1 MPPAVGENIPTAG
14 GLTIYR
20 GITLLFRSFN
30 CCSLDNKFHASI
42 HSICL
47 TTVRS
52 ISAFI
57 RIQRLNPIQYISQI
71 ILKGT
76 LQLAGTLF
84 FKLLRTVSQFF
95 RPIGQLVNTINNLA
109 ASRFQIRSSACQ
121 RRSSICQCRSSARQR
136 RCSACQRRSSAVQ
149 FRSSACQGRS
159 SVCQCGGSACQLG
172 CSASYLRSTV
182 S

>member
-30 CCSLDNKFHASI
+30 CCSLNNKFHASI

-76 LQLAGTLF
+76 LQLASVEAPLARVDAPLASVEAPLF
-84 FKLLRTVSQFF
+84 SSEA
-95 RPIGQLVNTINNLA
+95 PLA
-109 ASRFQIRSSACQ
+109 REEVPFASVEAP
-121 RRSSICQCRSSARQR
+121 
-136 RCSACQRRSSAVQ
+136 
-149 FRSSACQGRS
+149 
-159 SVCQCGGSACQLG
+159 L
-172 CSASYLRSTV
+172 ASWDAPLAT
-182 S
+182 

>member
-121 RRSSICQCRSSARQR
+121 RRSSICRVEAPLASVDAPLASVEAPLFSSEAPLAREEVPF
-136 RCSACQRRSSAVQ
+136 A
-149 FRSSACQGRS
+149 
-159 SVCQCGGSACQLG
+159 SVEAPL
-172 CSASYLRSTV
+172 ASWDAPLAT
-182 S
+182 

>member
-121 RRSSICQCRSSARQR
+121 RRSSIASVEAPLASVDAPLASVEAPLFSSEAPPAREEVPF
-136 RCSACQRRSSAVQ
+136 A
-149 FRSSACQGRS
+149 
-159 SVCQCGGSACQLG
+159 SVEAPL
-172 CSASYLRSTV
+172 ASWDAPPAT
-182 S
+182 

>member
-95 RPIGQLVNTINNLA
+95 RTIGQLVNTINNLA
-109 ASRFQIRSSACQ
+109 ASRFQIRSSVCQ
-121 RRSSICQCRSSARQR
+121 RRSSICQCRSSARQS
-136 RCSACQRRSSAVQ
+136 RCSACQREAPLFSSEAPLAREEVP
-149 FRSSACQGRS
+149 FA
-159 SVCQCGGSACQLG
+159 SVEAPLTSWDAPL
-172 CSASYLRSTV
+172 AT
-182 S
+182 

>member
-20 GITLLFRSFN
+20 GITLLFRSLN
-30 CCSLDNKFHASI
+30 RRSLNNKLHASI

-121 RRSSICQCRSSARQR
+121 RRSSICQCRAPLASVDAPLASVEAPLFSSEAPLAREEVPF
-136 RCSACQRRSSAVQ
+136 A
-149 FRSSACQGRS
+149 
-159 SVCQCGGSACQLG
+159 SVEAPL
-172 CSASYLRSTV
+172 ASWDAPLAT
-182 S
+182 

>member
-95 RPIGQLVNTINNLA
+95 RPIGQLVLLPD
-109 ASRFQIRSSACQ
+109 
-121 RRSSICQCRSSARQR
+121 
-136 RCSACQRRSSAVQ
+136 
-149 FRSSACQGRS
+149 FRSEAPLAREEVPFASVEAPLASVDAPLASVEAPLFS
-159 SVCQCGGSACQLG
+159 SEAPLAREEVPF
-172 CSASYLRSTV
+172 ASVEAPLATWDAPLAT
-182 S
+182 

>member
-20 GITLLFRSFN
+20 GITLLFRSLN
-30 CCSLDNKFHASI
+30 RRSLNNKLHASI

-136 RCSACQRRSSAVQ
+136 RCSACRFLSFRCLQKVLQIHRLTGFPAVQDLRSAVSC
-149 FRSSACQGRS
+149 RPAES
-159 SVCQCGGSACQLG
+159 
-172 CSASYLRSTV
+172 
-182 S
+182 

>member
-30 CCSLDNKFHASI
+30 CCSLNNKFHASI

-95 RPIGQLVNTINNLA
+95 RTIGQLVNTINNLA
-109 ASRFQIRSSACQ
+109 ASRFQIRSSVCQ
-121 RRSSICQCRSSARQR
+121 RRSSFASVEAPLARVDAPLASVEAPLFSSEAPLAREEVPF
-136 RCSACQRRSSAVQ
+136 A
-149 FRSSACQGRS
+149 
-159 SVCQCGGSACQLG
+159 SVEAPLTSWDAPL
-172 CSASYLRSTV
+172 AT
-182 S
+182 

>member
-52 ISAFI
+52 ISTFI

-121 RRSSICQCRSSARQR
+121 RRSSICQSRSSLARVDAPLA
-136 RCSACQRRSSAVQ
+136 SVEAPLFSSEAPLAREEVP
-149 FRSSACQGRS
+149 FA
-159 SVCQCGGSACQLG
+159 SVDAPL
-172 CSASYLRSTV
+172 ASWDAPLAT
-182 S
+182 

>member
-20 GITLLFRSFN
+20 GITLLFRSLN
-30 CCSLDNKFHASI
+30 RRSLNNKLHASI

-76 LQLAGTLF
+76 LQLAGTSSSNF
-84 FKLLRTVSQFF
+84 FVPS
-95 RPIGQLVNTINNLA
+95 
-109 ASRFQIRSSACQ
+109 ASSFAPSDS
-121 RRSSICQCRSSARQR
+121 SSIPSTTLLLPD
-136 RCSACQRRSSAVQ
+136 
-149 FRSSACQGRS
+149 FRSEAPLAREEVPFA
-159 SVCQCGGSACQLG
+159 SVE
-172 CSASYLRSTV
+172 LRSPE
-182 S
+182 

>member
-20 GITLLFRSFN
+20 GITLLFRSLN
-30 CCSLDNKFHASI
+30 RRSLNNKLHASI

-71 ILKGT
+71 ILKGA

-121 RRSSICQCRSSARQR
+121 SRSSICQCRAPLARVDAPLASVEAPLFSSEAPLAREEVPF
-136 RCSACQRRSSAVQ
+136 A
-149 FRSSACQGRS
+149 
-159 SVCQCGGSACQLG
+159 SVEAPL
-172 CSASYLRSTV
+172 ASWDAPLAT
-182 S
+182 

>member
-47 TTVRS
+47 TAVRS
-52 ISAFI
+52 ISALI

-95 RPIGQLVNTINNLA
+95 RPIGLESGESDL
-109 ASRFQIRSSACQ
+109 
-121 RRSSICQCRSSARQR
+121 
-136 RCSACQRRSSAVQ
+136 
-149 FRSSACQGRS
+149 
-159 SVCQCGGSACQLG
+159 
-172 CSASYLRSTV
+172 
-182 S
+182 

>member
-1 MPPAVGENIPTAG
+1 MPPAVGENIPPAG

-95 RPIGQLVNTINNLA
+95 RP
-109 ASRFQIRSSACQ
+109 SDS
-121 RRSSICQCRSSARQR
+121 SSIPSTTLLLPD
-136 RCSACQRRSSAVQ
+136 
-149 FRSSACQGRS
+149 FRSEAPLAREEVPFASVEAPLASVDAPLASVEAPLFS
-159 SVCQCGGSACQLG
+159 SEVPLAREEVPF
-172 CSASYLRSTV
+172 ASVEAPLATWDAPLAT
-182 S
+182 